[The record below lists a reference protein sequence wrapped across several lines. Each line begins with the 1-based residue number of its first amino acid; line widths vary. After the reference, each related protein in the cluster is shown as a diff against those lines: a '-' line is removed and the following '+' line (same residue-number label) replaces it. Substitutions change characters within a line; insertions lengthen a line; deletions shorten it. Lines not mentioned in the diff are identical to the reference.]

1 MNVRPQLATLEHP
14 IALSVSF
21 NQDCS
26 CFSVGCED
34 GFHVFST
41 DPCQLHVT
49 RVLKGGIDSA
59 TMLGRANFLALVGGG
74 RSPKYAQNKVIIWD
88 DLKQKAVISLEFHSS
103 IRAVRLSRNRIIVVL
118 QAHVHVYAFST
129 PPTRLHVFETSDNP
143 LGLVA
148 MSTRTLAFPGRTV
161 GHVQLC
167 DLATG
172 NVSIIPAHTSQLA
185 ALTIAQNGDVIA
197 TASEKGTI
205 MRLWN
210 VQNCALI
217 TELRRGI
224 DKAVIYS
231 LAISPDS
238 SRLAVVSDKNTLHIY
253 SLPTRAAAAA
263 AAAGSGGH
271 RPSSPGAA
279 TGDNRKWS
287 LLGKLP
293 LLPKYFSSEWSA
305 AQAVFEGAGKAIV
318 GWPSD
323 DSIVVISCGTKHGG
337 APRWEKFV
345 LIEGLNGG
353 QGGQGGAPGIEC
365 VREGWRRY
373 LDNT

>member
-1 MNVRPQLATLEHP
+1 
-14 IALSVSF
+14 
-21 NQDCS
+21 
-26 CFSVGCED
+26 
-34 GFHVFST
+34 
-41 DPCQLHVT
+41 
-49 RVLKGGIDSA
+49 
-59 TMLGRANFLALVGGG
+59 MLGRANFLALVGGG

-103 IRAVRLSRNRIIVVL
+103 IRAVRLSRTRIVVVL
-118 QAHVHVYAFST
+118 QAHVHVYAFSS

-148 MSTRTLAFPGRTV
+148 MSARVLAFPGRTV

-167 DLATG
+167 DLSTG
-172 NVSIIPAHTSQLA
+172 NVSIIPAHTSPLA
-185 ALTIAQNGDVIA
+185 AITISQNGDVIA

-205 MRLWN
+205 VRLWN
-210 VQNCALI
+210 AQNCALI

-224 DKAVIYS
+224 DKAEIYS

-253 SLPTRAAAAA
+253 SLPTKASAASTSPTARPGSAG
-263 AAAGSGGH
+263 AAG
-271 RPSSPGAA
+271 
-279 TGDNRKWS
+279 GDNRRWS

-305 AQAVFEGAGKAIV
+305 AQAVFEGAGKAVV
-318 GWPSD
+318 GWVSD
-323 DSIVVISCGTKHGG
+323 DSIVVVSCGTKTGG
-337 APRWEKFV
+337 EPRWEKFV
-345 LIEGLNGG
+345 LVESMGGAGG
-353 QGGQGGAPGIEC
+353 QGVPGGAPGIEC
-365 VREGWRRY
+365 LREGWRRY